1 MSQPFQF
8 ESFPTLETERLLLRQ
23 LTPADDAAVLRFR
36 GDPEVQKYNAPPFT
50 TIYEARDLIH
60 WLNRQFADHS
70 TIAWGVTLKGVDV
83 VIGLCGYNYWDQYHQ
98 RASVGYDL
106 AQTYWGQGI
115 MPEAL
120 QAVVKFGFER
130 MNLNRIEAEVA
141 AVNQASLRVM
151 AKLGFR
157 QEGIL
162 SGHYFD
168 NGKFHDDIVFAFLRA
183 NYEKSPEP

>member
-1 MSQPFQF
+1 MNSPFQF
-8 ESFPTLETERLLLRQ
+8 AFFPTLQTERLLLRQ
-23 LTPADDAAVLRFR
+23 LTATDDAAILRFR

-50 TIYEARDLIH
+50 SIYEARDLVH

-70 TIAWGVTLKGVDV
+70 TLAWGVTLRGEDT

-106 AQTYWGQGI
+106 AQSYWGHGI

-120 QAVVKFGFER
+120 RAVVQFGFEQ
-130 MNLNRIEAEVA
+130 MSLNRIEAEVA
-141 AVNQASLRVM
+141 AANQASLRVM
-151 AKLGFR
+151 AKLGFK

-168 NGKFHDDIVFAFLRA
+168 NGHFHDDIVFALLRTD
-183 NYEKSPEP
+183 YERTA